1 MPAVSWNMINNRNG
15 HVWAEGTNSIES
27 AEEST
32 YQIRPNTPIKEV
44 EINTNDQ
51 KSQEEADLRG
61 LIIQRVR
68 LPSRNLDQLRHIQ

>member
-32 YQIRPNTPIKEV
+32 YQIRPNTPINEV

-51 KSQEEADLRG
+51 KS
-61 LIIQRVR
+61 
-68 LPSRNLDQLRHIQ
+68 